1 MIVVGCTGNRYLQ
14 CDGVR
19 KVGVMDED
27 GGWEGQWGWWID
39 CWGWGGGDY
48 NVLKWGGME
57 KQGGE
62 LES

>member
-19 KVGVMDED
+19 EVGVMDED

-39 CWGWGGGDY
+39 CWGGG
-48 NVLKWGGME
+48 V
-57 KQGGE
+57 GE
-62 LES
+62 TIMS

>member
-1 MIVVGCTGNRYLQ
+1 MVVE
-14 CDGVR
+14 
-19 KVGVMDED
+19 KVNED
-27 GGWEGQWGWWID
+27 GGLTVG
-39 CWGWGGGDY
+39 GWGGGDY